1 MPTRILGN
9 PGAFSGESTRNFNGN
24 PSIVR
29 IRPEQSHSRYYYRV
43 DTHKLARSDAEPHC
57 AVGEDALRLSARYRK
72 MINSFLLLRAR

>member
-29 IRPEQSHSRYYYRV
+29 IRPEQSHSRY
-43 DTHKLARSDAEPHC
+43 TTTGWIHTNLLAAMQSLTAQWVKTLC
-57 AVGEDALRLSARYRK
+57 VAALVIAR
-72 MINSFLLLRAR
+72 